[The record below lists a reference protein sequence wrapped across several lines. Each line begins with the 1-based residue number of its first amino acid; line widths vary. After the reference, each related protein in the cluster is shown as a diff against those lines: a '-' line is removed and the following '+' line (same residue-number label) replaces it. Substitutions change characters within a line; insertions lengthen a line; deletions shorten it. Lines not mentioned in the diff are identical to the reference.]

1 MSRRRAD
8 GWCAV
13 ALVAAVLLSL
23 LPATHAPAA
32 PALHDAWNAMQLVR
46 PKTPIQAPTFVL
58 EDLRGRPVSLGGL
71 RGRAVVLYFW
81 ATW

>member
-1 MSRRRAD
+1 
-8 GWCAV
+8 
-13 ALVAAVLLSL
+13 
-23 LPATHAPAA
+23 
-32 PALHDAWNAMQLVR
+32 MQLVR